1 MKQKLKLKFYD
12 NKINTNIDSA
22 AELQQMT
29 LSFTEFLARR
39 SGATVAEFFIVVRR
53 WQSIHGLPERGEEEK
68 PGVETVRSKFEEF
81 SGFLRKNKKRRIAY
95 PKKQEEEQWE
105 RFDGSLPVKG
115 IREESSVNRHVLN
128 NPVDAFGLEACGGV
142 VDSLPVVVVFV
153 VSKRVLRFGEDRAF
167 LSFRLVVLPIGQS
180 DSFFLREGGDP
191 VNAFGLEA
199 CGGVVDSLP
208 VVVVFVVSKRVL
220 RFGEDRA
227 FLSFRLVVLPIGQS
241 DSFFL
246 REGGDPVDAFGLE
259 ACGGV
264 VDSLPVVVV
273 FVVSKRVLRF
283 GEDRASLSF
292 RLVVLPIGQSDSF
305 FLREGGGNRRR
316 LVHRGVVAVWW
327 LHVCGLARIAA
338 VCSPESVVYGCAP
351 LILVAALPLLN
362 HPHFIYRLL
371 LLFLRPHRGF
381 LEAQRRPLGLA
392 GVGVAILSFVI
403 PVRGR
408 SRSLGLL
415 ADGLRF
421 GVSSLS
427 ARCFN
432 LSGSVAAVASACS
445 FRVAFQALCGVNY
458 KPGFGGFARSLGKY
472 LDLPSIARLALH
484 DSDATPETTYE
495 FPGSEATR
503 RISPFCDSSS
513 MVRTPTGFRRISKNE
528 LGECAGFSGRAKLR
542 KAPHAAT
549 SPLLSPYR
557 ATCRADTSSS
567 LLFCFE
573 HAPSP
578 SIVPNRAFL

>member
-1 MKQKLKLKFYD
+1 M
-12 NKINTNIDSA
+12 A
-22 AELQQMT
+22 
-29 LSFTEFLARR
+29 
-39 SGATVAEFFIVVRR
+39 
-53 WQSIHGLPERGEEEK
+53 
-68 PGVETVRSKFEEF
+68 
-81 SGFLRKNKKRRIAY
+81 
-95 PKKQEEEQWE
+95 
-105 RFDGSLPVKG
+105 
-115 IREESSVNRHVLN
+115 VLN
-128 NPVDAFGLEACGGV
+128 FTLQIP
-142 VDSLPVVVVFV
+142 SMP
-153 VSKRVLRFGEDRAF
+153 SRVLRFGEDRAF

-180 DSFFLREGGDP
+180 DSFFLREGGGVKRSRHLGFGYGGSQFYFADP

-246 REGGDPVDAFGLE
+246 REGGGNRRRLVHRGVVAVWWLHVCGVKRSRRLGFGYGGSQFYFADPVDAFGLE

-338 VCSPESVVYGCAP
+338 VCSPEPASSFP
-351 LILVAALPLLN
+351 SSPS
-362 HPHFIYRLL
+362 R
-371 LLFLRPHRGF
+371 
-381 LEAQRRPLGLA
+381 LGLA

-415 ADGLRF
+415 ADG
-421 GVSSLS
+421 
-427 ARCFN
+427 
-432 LSGSVAAVASACS
+432 GSVAAVASACS

-484 DSDATPETTYE
+484 DSDGY
-495 FPGSEATR
+495 
-503 RISPFCDSSS
+503 
-513 MVRTPTGFRRISKNE
+513 
-528 LGECAGFSGRAKLR
+528 KLR
-542 KAPHAAT
+542 GLH
-549 SPLLSPYR
+549 
-557 ATCRADTSSS
+557 
-567 LLFCFE
+567 
-573 HAPSP
+573 
-578 SIVPNRAFL
+578 